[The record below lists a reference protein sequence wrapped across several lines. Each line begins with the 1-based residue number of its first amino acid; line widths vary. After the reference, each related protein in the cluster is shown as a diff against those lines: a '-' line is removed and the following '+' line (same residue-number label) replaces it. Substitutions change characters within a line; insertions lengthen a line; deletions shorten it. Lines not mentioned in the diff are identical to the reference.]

1 MLVRLLLAAAALS
14 GAAPAQ
20 AIAGSFSLNPVAPTV
35 PVRLTCTDTTGLG
48 AMLPSP
54 CGWFQIHQGSQAGP
68 IVQLSVG
75 CGQVIVPV
83 APNGTFS
90 FNWNQRD
97 STGAFVPPGQ
107 YWFEV
112 LTYDP
117 AFTSR
122 RTDWFPISIQ
132 SPPTPALTATGPA
145 RVGMVTPMQISA
157 PLEPG
162 AVYAAA
168 LAFTSNVPLVV
179 LGLQSDLDASLT
191 FDFLQAPVGA
201 LDTAGQSAGLA
212 LAVPNTPIA
221 LWQGA
226 HVQALIAGNAGL
238 QLTNSIAFTVQP

>member
-1 MLVRLLLAAAALS
+1 
-14 GAAPAQ
+14 
-20 AIAGSFSLNPVAPTV
+20 
-35 PVRLTCTDTTGLG
+35 
-48 AMLPSP
+48 MLPSP
-54 CGWFQIHQGSQAGP
+54 CGWYRIHQGGQTGP
-68 IVQLSVG
+68 IVPL
-75 CGQVIVPV
+75 GQFCLQVLVPV
-83 APNGTFS
+83 AANGTFS

-97 STGAFVPPGQ
+97 STGALVPPGS

-112 LTYDP
+112 RTYD
-117 AFTSR
+117 AGFAGI
-122 RTDWFPISIQ
+122 RTDWFPVSIQ

-201 LDTAGQSAGLA
+201 LDAAGQSAGLA
-212 LAVPNTPIA
+212 LAVPNSPFA

-226 HVQALIAGNAGL
+226 HVQALIAGTAGL